1 MPLCFLFG
9 FRDVAEPWRTK
20 EDIEGDAAE
29 VTGSA
34 DIEHLSRFAPF
45 RRARNALKARS
56 THSPKTTSSRS
67 RNTQPSPAFPD
78 YRSAQMTP
86 GTIPAPVPAPTPA
99 YNADSQQPLPNL
111 RPEYSNYMPAQT
123 LPMNQM
129 SQVSQVNQMGQ
140 GFFPAPDS
148 GVSQM
153 AEMMPDIMVPQPSMD
168 DYIRTAGDMA
178 GYLTWDVMEVPAW
191 LNYGNLFPPAG

>member
-9 FRDVAEPWRTK
+9 FRDVAEPWCTK
-20 EDIEGDAAE
+20 EDVEGDAAE

-45 RRARNALKARS
+45 RRARTALKAQS
-56 THSPKTTSSRS
+56 IHSPKTSSSRS
-67 RNTQPSPAFPD
+67 RNTQPSPAVPD
-78 YRSAQMTP
+78 FRSAQMTP
-86 GTIPAPVPAPTPA
+86 APVPTPAPT
-99 YNADSQQPLPNL
+99 YSTENQQPLPNL
-111 RPEYSNYMPAQT
+111 RPEYSNYMPAQS

-129 SQVSQVNQMGQ
+129 NQNFFQ
-140 GFFPAPDS
+140 GAPDP
-148 GVSQM
+148 GVPQM
-153 AEMMPDIMVPQPSMD
+153 TRMMPDMMVPQPSME

-178 GYLTWDVMEVPAW
+178 GYLTWDAMEVPAW